1 MAAKDPIHILL
12 VEDYESHAEIIKRH
26 LEQSEYSL
34 SLARTLD
41 EARSILAEREP
52 SLAVIDWNL
61 PDGTAIRLLPGNSAK
76 GRYPCVVM
84 TSYGDEKTA
93 VEAMKAGA
101 YDYFAKSEEAFAL
114 VPHLVERTLREWNVR
129 VEKRKAEEALRRSN
143 QKFRAVFH
151 TTTDFVCIKDL
162 NLRFREVNPALA
174 EAFGR
179 TPEQMI
185 GLTSRDLHDEEDAQ
199 KIENWDRRVLKGET
213 IEGRQ
218 SRKVNG
224 ERRTF
229 VDVRAPMINEDGEV
243 EEIFVVSRDVT
254 GLSEASGNGPST
266 SSSATVSSAMKQT
279 MELAEA
285 AARGSGTV
293 LLQGESGTGKD
304 WLAKWIHDHSPRSG
318 SHYFSINCAAL
329 TESLAES
336 ELFGHEKGAFT
347 GSAGLKKGLV
357 ELAEGGTL
365 MLNEIGELPLNL
377 QAKLLTFLDT
387 QKFLRVGGEKQ
398 RQADVRV
405 IASTHRK
412 LADEVAE
419 GRFMRP
425 LFYRL
430 AVLEIHIPPL
440 RERTEDFPALV
451 GALLEELCERL
462 GILEIPELRQGF
474 IEELEAYRWPGNVR
488 ELRNVLERSLI
499 LSGGGPLALDSPRT
513 ARARSD
519 KAGYLTVPLN
529 VSLAEAKDLVIRSLC
544 AEELRRNRGNRK
556 ETAQRLGISRDA
568 LYRYMRKFDIDKK
581 S

>member
-1 MAAKDPIHILL
+1 MAPKDPIHILL
-12 VEDYESHAEIIKRH
+12 VEDDESHAEIIKRH

-34 SLARTLD
+34 LGARTVD
-41 EARSILAEREP
+41 EARKILASREP
-52 SLAVIDWNL
+52 ALAVIDWNL
-61 PDGTAIRLLPGNSAK
+61 PDGNAIDLLPGDGTKA
-76 GRYPCVVM
+76 RYPCVVM
-84 TSYGDEKTA
+84 TSYGDEQTA
-93 VEAMKAGA
+93 VEAMKSGA
-101 YDYFAKSEEAFAL
+101 YDYFAKSEEAFAQ
-114 VPHLVERTLREWNVR
+114 VPHLVERTLREWTIR
-129 VEKRKAEEALRRSN
+129 TEKRRAEEALRRSN
-143 QKFRAVFH
+143 QKFSAVFH
-151 TTTDFVCIKDL
+151 ATTDFVCIKDS

-185 GLTSRDLHDEEDAQ
+185 GLSSRDFHDEEDAE

-218 SRKVNG
+218 SRKIDG

-229 VDVRAPMINEDGEV
+229 VDVRAPMLNDDGEV
-243 EEIFVVSRDVT
+243 EEIFVISRDVT
-254 GLSEASGNGPST
+254 GLSKAAGNGPST
-266 SSSATVSSAMKQT
+266 SSSPTASPAMKQT
-279 MELAEA
+279 MELAQA

-304 WLAKWIHDHSPRSG
+304 WLAKWIHEYSPRAG
-318 SHYFSINCAAL
+318 SPYFSINCAAL

-347 GSAGLKKGLV
+347 GSAGMKKGLV

-365 MLNEIGELPLNL
+365 MLNEIGELPLHL

-387 QKFLRVGGEKQ
+387 QKFLRVGGEKE

-405 IASTHRK
+405 IASTHRR
-412 LADEVAE
+412 LSDEVE
-419 GRFMRP
+419 QGRFMRP

-451 GALLEELCERL
+451 RALLEELCERL
-462 GILEIPELRQGF
+462 GVREIPQPRQGL
-474 IEELEAYRWPGNVR
+474 IEELKAYQWPGNVR

-499 LSGGGPLALDSPRT
+499 LSAGGPLVLESPQ
-513 ARARSD
+513 AKAVRSD
-519 KAGYLTVPLN
+519 ETGYVTVPLN
-529 VSLAEAKDLVIRSLC
+529 VSLSEAKDLVIRSLC